1 MANSGSHFE
10 LPGKVEHYLGIL
22 SKVYKR
28 EGHFTTIGMVES
40 TVIQSYLRFHK
51 TCS

>member
-1 MANSGSHFE
+1 MADSSFHFE

-28 EGHFTTIGMVES
+28 EGQNLKLSIIVNAKS
-40 TVIQSYLRFHK
+40 T
-51 TCS
+51 

>member
-28 EGHFTTIGMVES
+28 EGQNLKLFIIANAQINIIEGT
-40 TVIQSYLRFHK
+40 FHDN
-51 TCS
+51 